1 MTSATPQSVAATA
14 FDDAIGTSTPRK
26 EDARLLRGQG
36 CFVDDIEFRGMLHAA
51 FVRSPVAH
59 ARISAIETAEA
70 EALPGVVAVVTGE
83 DLARLTT
90 PGTITQVNAPSLR
103 METIPVAKVR
113 FAGDLVACVI
123 ATDRYIAEDAAELVD
138 VEFEPLTPHLDM
150 FSAQAAT
157 KDPVDPDLPHNLHT
171 HETKVY
177 GDVAGAFA
185 QADRVVEAQFRS
197 PRLTHVP
204 IEPRG
209 VVAHWDEG
217 RRALTLYTGQQ
228 TAHVA
233 RTRLAARLGLREN
246 QVRIVSPDVGG
257 AFGQKIPLYRED
269 ITVAAM
275 AIHLRRPI
283 KWIEDRME
291 NLTAS
296 NHARDDAVYIQAAV
310 RADGIILGIKAALWA
325 DFGAYAYFPPSYI
338 IDVVGWLLP
347 GGYRVANYEY
357 TINVALTNKCP
368 AGTMRAPMAI
378 VTWATEGLVEKIAAE
393 LGLDP
398 VEVRRSNLIGL
409 EDQPYVSAPG
419 YTYEALTLREGLE
432 DALSRFD
439 VKAFRE
445 TQAQARQ
452 DGRLL
457 GLGIATVLEPTTYGS
472 EWYKK
477 ALGVGSGHE
486 AARVRIDP
494 SGTVSVSVGIN
505 PSGQGYETTLSQVVA
520 AGLGTDIENVAVLL
534 GDTDVAP
541 YGMGSRGSRG
551 AVAGNGVAYLA
562 AVDLHDKVLRIAAHL
577 SGEPLSALRLAGG
590 QVTSAVDGDPLFSLA
605 EIAWIAHMDPS
616 RLPAGEAPG
625 LEVHKTYDPPPMT
638 FSNGTHICVVEV
650 VPQTGRTTIAQ
661 YMVVEDAGTL
671 INPMIVDG
679 QIRGG
684 IAMGVGHAL
693 FEEVLYDE
701 DGNNT
706 TATFMDYLIPT
717 MDVVPEPEI
726 HHLHTPNPHTPRGM
740 KGMSEGPV
748 QGSVAAIALAVQDA
762 IRHTGAEVNE
772 LPLSPRR
779 VRQLLRSTEGQNDAD

>member
-1 MTSATPQSVAATA
+1 MMSPTSETLSDAAVE
-14 FDDAIGTSTPRK
+14 DAIGTSIPRK
-26 EDARLLRGQG
+26 EDARLLKGQG
-36 CFVDDIEFRGMLHAA
+36 RFVDDFELRGLLHAA

-59 ARISAIETAEA
+59 ARILSIDTSEA

-83 DLARLTT
+83 ELARLTT
-90 PGTITQVNAPSLR
+90 PGLITQGGAPSLR
-103 METIPVAKVR
+103 METLPIEKVR
-113 FAGDLVACVI
+113 FAGDLIACVI
-123 ATDRYIAEDAAELVD
+123 AEDRYIAEDAVGLVD
-138 VEFEPLTPHLDM
+138 VEFELLTPHLDM
-150 FSAQAAT
+150 YSAQTAT
-157 KDPVDPDLPHNLHT
+157 EDPVDPDLPHNLHT

-185 QADRVVEAQFRS
+185 DADRIVEARFRS

-209 VVAHWDEG
+209 VVAHWEEG
-217 RRALTLYTGQQ
+217 RRELTLYTGQQ

-257 AFGQKIPLYRED
+257 AFGQKIPVYRED
-269 ITVAAM
+269 ITIAAM
-275 AIHLRRPI
+275 AIHLQRPV
-283 KWIEDRME
+283 KWIEDRSE

-296 NHARDDAVYIQAAV
+296 THARDDAVYVQAAV
-310 RADGIILGIKAALWA
+310 RDDGSILGIKAALWA
-325 DFGAYAYFPPSYI
+325 DFGAYAYYPPSYI

-347 GGYRVANYEY
+347 GGYRIANYEY

-378 VTWATEGLVEKIAAE
+378 VTWATEGLVEKIALE

-398 VEVRRSNLIGL
+398 VEVRRANLIGL

-432 DALSRFD
+432 EALDRFD
-439 VKAFRE
+439 VAAFRE
-445 TQAQARQ
+445 QQAEARAA
-452 DGRLL
+452 GRWL

-477 ALGVGSGHE
+477 ALGFGSGHE
-486 AARVRIDP
+486 AARVSIDP
-494 SGTVSVSVGIN
+494 SGSVSVSVGIN

-520 AGLGTDIENVAVLL
+520 AGLGAKVEDVAVLL
-534 GDTDVAP
+534 GDTNVAP

-562 AVDLHDKVLRIAAHL
+562 AQELHAKILRIAAHL
-577 SGEPLSALRLAGG
+577 SGKTLADLRLADAL
-590 QVTSAVDGDPLFSLA
+590 VTSAATGETLYSLA
-605 EIAWIAHMDPS
+605 DIAWVAHMDPA
-616 RLPAGEAPG
+616 RLPTDEPPG

-638 FSNGTHICVVEV
+638 FSNGTHVCVVEV
-650 VPQTGRTTIAQ
+650 APETGQVTIGR
-661 YMVVEDAGTL
+661 YIVVEDAGTL

-684 IAMGVGHAL
+684 VSMGVGHAL
-693 FEEVLYDE
+693 FEEVLYDA

-717 MDVVPEPEI
+717 MDVVPEVEI
-726 HHLHTPNPHTPRGM
+726 HHLYTPNPHTPRGM

-748 QGSVAAIALAVQDA
+748 MGSVAAITLAVQDA
-762 IRHTGAEVNE
+762 ISHTGAHVEE

-779 VRQLLRSTEGQNDAD
+779 VRHLLRATEDQRNG

>member
-1 MTSATPQSVAATA
+1 MTSTTSHPVCVAEVE
-14 FDDAIGTSTPRK
+14 DAMGQSTPRK
-26 EDARLLRGQG
+26 EDARLLKGQG
-36 CFVDDIEFRGMLHAA
+36 RFVDDFEFRGLLHAA

-59 ARISAIETAEA
+59 ARISAIDTSEA

-90 PGTITQVNAPSLR
+90 PGLITQENAPSLR
-103 METIPVAKVR
+103 METIPVTKVR

-123 ATDRYIAEDAAELVD
+123 AENRYIAEDAAGLVD

-157 KDPVDPDLPHNLHT
+157 EDPVDPDLPHNLHT
-171 HETKVY
+171 HQTKVY

-185 QADRVVEAQFRS
+185 DADRVVEARFRS

-209 VVAHWDEG
+209 VVAHWEQG
-217 RRALTLYTGQQ
+217 RRELTLYTGQQ
-228 TAHVA
+228 TTHVA

-257 AFGQKIPLYRED
+257 AFGQKIPVYRED
-269 ITVAAM
+269 ITIAAM
-275 AIHLRRPI
+275 AMQLRRPI
-283 KWIEDRME
+283 KWIEDRLE

-296 NHARDDAVYIQAAV
+296 THARDDAVYIQAAV
-310 RADGIILGIKAALWA
+310 RADGSILGVKAALWA

-378 VTWATEGLVEKIAAE
+378 VTWATEGLIERIAAE
-393 LGLDP
+393 LDLDS
-398 VEVRRSNLIGL
+398 VEIRRANLIGL
-409 EDQPYVSAPG
+409 EDQPFVSAPG
-419 YTYEALTLREGLE
+419 YTYEALTLKEGLE

-445 TQAQARQ
+445 TQTQARQ

-494 SGTVSVSVGIN
+494 SGSVSVSVGIN
-505 PSGQGYETTLSQVVA
+505 PSGQGYETTLSQAVA
-520 AGLGTDIENVAVLL
+520 SGVGTNVDDVAVLL
-534 GDTDVAP
+534 GDTNIAP

-577 SGEPLSALRLAGG
+577 SGVALAELRLSGG
-590 QVTSAVDGDPLFSLA
+590 QVMSALSGDALYSLA
-605 EIAWIAHMDPS
+605 EIAWIAHMDPA
-616 RLPAGEAPG
+616 RLPTGEAPG

-638 FSNGTHICVVEV
+638 FSNGTHLCVVEV
-650 VPQTGRTTIAQ
+650 TPETGRVTIGK
-661 YMVVEDAGTL
+661 YMVVEDAGNL

-679 QIRGG
+679 QVRGG
-684 IAMGVGHAL
+684 ISMGVGHAL
-693 FEEVLYDE
+693 FEEVLYDN
-701 DGNNT
+701 DGNNI

-717 MDVVPEPEI
+717 MDVVPEVEI
-726 HHLHTPNPHTPRGM
+726 HHLYTPNPNTPRGM

-748 QGSVAAIALAVQDA
+748 QGSVAAIALAVQDS
-762 IRHTGAEVNE
+762 ISHTGAQVEE
-772 LPLSPRR
+772 LPLSPHRIR
-779 VRQLLRSTEGQNDAD
+779 HLLRVTEGQPHD